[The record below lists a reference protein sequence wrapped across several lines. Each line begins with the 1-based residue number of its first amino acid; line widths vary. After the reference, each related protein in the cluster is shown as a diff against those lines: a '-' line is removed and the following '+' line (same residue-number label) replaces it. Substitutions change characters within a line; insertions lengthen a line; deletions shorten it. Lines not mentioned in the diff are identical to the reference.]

1 MKKKKCPM
9 YVFGKIGYNWL
20 LLQDLQHKIK
30 DHSHQVKRIKDL
42 KDKVHAVVSYQSLT
56 DFIDDFVQQYQEF
69 QENIDARV
77 LNISLFSKQWSE
89 FESDLK
95 VLQQWLTVSES
106 RLKHIQH
113 QIKPDDDL
121 PTLFDHI
128 RSVLVRFIFYLYI
141 SYHIM
146 SFTYVMSVKL

>member
-1 MKKKKCPM
+1 M
-9 YVFGKIGYNWL
+9 
-20 LLQDLQHKIK
+20 LQDLQHKIK

-56 DFIDDFVQQYQEF
+56 DFIDDFVVQYQEF

-128 RSVLVRFIFYLYI
+128 RSVLVRFIFYLYSHVMCICI
-141 SYHIM
+141 SCHLFM
-146 SFTYVMSVKL
+146 SCLC